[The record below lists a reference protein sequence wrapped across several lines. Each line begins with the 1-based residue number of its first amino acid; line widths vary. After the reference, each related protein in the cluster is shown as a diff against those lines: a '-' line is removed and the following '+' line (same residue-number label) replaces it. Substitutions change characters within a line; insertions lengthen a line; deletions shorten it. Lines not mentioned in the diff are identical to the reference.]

1 MKERIYQAAIYLRM
15 SKEDGDI
22 VDSTGKTGSDSINNQ
37 RNLINEFLKTQKNIE
52 VVSERVDDGYSG
64 TNFDRPAF
72 ISMME
77 DIKAGVVDCVI
88 CKDLSRFGREY
99 IGTGKYI
106 ERIFPSMGV
115 RFIAVT
121 DNIDSINKS
130 SQADEIIVPFKNLIN
145 DAYARDISMK
155 VRSHLEIKRKNGE
168 FIGAFCPYGYKKSE
182 NNKNALEIDILAANV
197 VKEIFKLKLNGMSQ
211 DAIANHLNDEQVPS
225 PLEYKLQNGD
235 NYNTSFKTNE
245 KALWSSKT
253 IKRILENRYY
263 IGEMVQGKVTT
274 ANHKVK
280 KRIEKPEEDW
290 VVVPNSHEP
299 IVNER
304 DFEIVQRLLAFDTRI
319 SPLQKTV
326 FPLSGI
332 AVCAECGASMRV
344 VSTTN
349 NGKRYEYYHCSS
361 NLDFK
366 SCASHRISR
375 KALEKTV
382 LVLLQN
388 HIASILDLEGMFKF
402 IDTVPF
408 QELDLKVLD
417 DKLQAKEQE
426 LVKYKGLRDSLYEDM
441 KLGIVTK
448 EDYVELREAYSIRCK
463 SIEQAIFNY
472 KQEIKSVLEMK
483 SDKYEWIEYFKE
495 YKNIDTL
502 TRNVVVK
509 LIKQVKVTDKKNIE
523 VVFDFD
529 DSYQRL
535 LQLIDRQKN
544 E

>member
-1 MKERIYQAAIYLRM
+1 MKERIYQAAIYLRL

-22 VDSTGKTGSDSINNQ
+22 VDATGKTGSDSINNQ
-37 RNLINEFLKTQKNIE
+37 RNLINEFLKTQKNIK

-77 DIKAGVVDCVI
+77 DIKAGAVDCVI

-115 RFIAVT
+115 RFIAVI

-182 NNKNALEIDILAANV
+182 GNKNALEIDVLAANV
-197 VKEIFKLKLNGMSQ
+197 VQEIFKLKLNGMSQ
-211 DAIANHLNDEQVPS
+211 DAIANYLNDEQVPS

-263 IGEMVQGKVTT
+263 IGEMIQGKVTT

-280 KRIEKPEEDW
+280 KRIEKPEEEW

-332 AVCAECGASMRV
+332 AVCAECGAPMRV
-344 VSTTN
+344 VSTKN

-366 SCASHRISR
+366 SCGSHRVSR
-375 KALEKTV
+375 KVLEDTV

-388 HIASILDLEGMFKF
+388 HSASILAPSLAIYHLKL
-402 IDTVPF
+402 
-408 QELDLKVLD
+408 LDPIPE
-417 DKLQAKEQE
+417 KEQ
-426 LVKYKGLRDSLYEDM
+426 
-441 KLGIVTK
+441 
-448 EDYVELREAYSIRCK
+448 
-463 SIEQAIFNY
+463 
-472 KQEIKSVLEMK
+472 
-483 SDKYEWIEYFKE
+483 
-495 YKNIDTL
+495 
-502 TRNVVVK
+502 
-509 LIKQVKVTDKKNIE
+509 
-523 VVFDFD
+523 
-529 DSYQRL
+529 YQ
-535 LQLIDRQKN
+535 
-544 E
+544 